1 MPLDEGPPGSAE
13 AFLKPFFAPFHPDQ
27 VPPCSCSG
35 GRWTYDPASLLPV
48 VHLYLHVHHDTITA
62 GNGVA
67 RWEGEGPISWAH
79 VRDVL
84 GPQARFVIKPVIDPA
99 TMPAVDAYEIPERLR
114 EGLHLRTPF
123 DIFPYASS
131 TSRRK
136 QLDHNRPYA
145 PVQNGGGE
153 GQTGLHNLGG
163 MTTFH
168 HRVKTH
174 GGWQVEQPFPGIYVW
189 MSPHGSV
196 FVVDNTGTRQL
207 RRPQATG
214 ETRIDLGPPGESPMT
229 VRFAQVIH
237 DWAA

>member
-1 MPLDEGPPGSAE
+1 
-13 AFLKPFFAPFHPDQ
+13 
-27 VPPCSCSG
+27 
-35 GRWTYDPASLLPV
+35 
-48 VHLYLHVHHDTITA
+48 
-62 GNGVA
+62 VA
-67 RWEGEGPISWAH
+67 RWEGEGPISWAY

-123 DIFPYASS
+123 DIFPYASN

-136 QLDHNRPYA
+136 QVDHNQPYTPA
-145 PVQNGGGE
+145 QNGGGE

-174 GGWQVEQPFPGIYVW
+174 GGWKVEQPFPGIYVW

-196 FVVDNTGTRQL
+196 FVVDNTGTRQI
-207 RRPQATG
+207 RRPQPTG
-214 ETRIDLGPPGESPMT
+214 QTRIDLGQPGESPMT

>member
-1 MPLDEGPPGSAE
+1 M
-13 AFLKPFFAPFHPDQ
+13 
-27 VPPCSCSG
+27 
-35 GRWTYDPASLLPV
+35 
-48 VHLYLHVHHDTITA
+48 
-62 GNGVA
+62 A

-136 QLDHNRPYA
+136 QVDHNQPYA

-174 GGWQVEQPFPGIYVW
+174 GGWRVEQPFPGIYVW

-196 FVVDNTGTRQL
+196 FVVDNTGTRQI
-207 RRPQATG
+207 RRPQPTG
-214 ETRIDLGPPGESPMT
+214 SHTTRHAWGEGTDLALQLVEPTDQSPLT
-229 VRFAQVIH
+229 ARFAKLIFERV
-237 DWAA
+237 A

>member
-1 MPLDEGPPGSAE
+1 M
-13 AFLKPFFAPFHPDQ
+13 
-27 VPPCSCSG
+27 
-35 GRWTYDPASLLPV
+35 
-48 VHLYLHVHHDTITA
+48 
-62 GNGVA
+62 A

-84 GPQARFVIKPVIDPA
+84 GPQAKFVVKPVIDPA

-136 QLDHNRPYA
+136 QVDHNQPYVHPREHDNNSGNSADSADSGDSGNRPA
-145 PVQNGGGE
+145 

-174 GGWQVEQPFPGIYVW
+174 GGWPVEQPFPGIYVW

-196 FVVDNTGTRQL
+196 FVVDNTGTRQI
-207 RRPQATG
+207 RRPQPTG
-214 ETRIDLGPPGESPMT
+214 ETRIDLGPPGESPMA
-229 VRFAQVIH
+229 VRFAKVIH